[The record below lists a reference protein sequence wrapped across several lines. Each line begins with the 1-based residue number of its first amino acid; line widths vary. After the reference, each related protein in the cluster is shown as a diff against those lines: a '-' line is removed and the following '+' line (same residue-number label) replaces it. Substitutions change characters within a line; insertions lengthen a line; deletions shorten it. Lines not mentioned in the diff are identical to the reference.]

1 MRTADAALIY
11 AVMRPFFGD
20 VLASRIRSL
29 LTAVATCLALF
40 VATAAGRG
48 VTVDPEDNSSTVA
61 DGKTSLLE
69 ALQGQQSGDT
79 IRFAIPGAGP
89 HRIKTPVGGYP
100 LVTQD
105 GVTIDG
111 YSQPGAKPNTR
122 EVLSGNDAVLAI
134 YLDSTDDTSSGDAG
148 QPDRSSTRLPFSGYG
163 PSENAILAVHG
174 ADHVRIKGLG
184 FLARHTEGSS
194 ADPSIYCVALVDGA
208 G

>member
-1 MRTADAALIY
+1 MRTADAALKH

-20 VLASRIRSL
+20 LLASRIRSL
-29 LTAVATCLALF
+29 STAIATCFVLF

-48 VTVDPEDNSSTVA
+48 VTVDTEDNSSTVA

-69 ALQGQQSGDT
+69 ALQGQQSGDI

-111 YSQPGAKPNTR
+111 YSQPGAKANTR
-122 EVLSGNDAVLAI
+122 DVLSGNDAVLAI
-134 YLDSTDDTSSGDAG
+134 YLDSTDDTSAGDPG
-148 QPDRSSTRLPFSGYG
+148 QPR
-163 PSENAILAVHG
+163 AA
-174 ADHVRIKGLG
+174 
-184 FLARHTEGSS
+184 SS
-194 ADPSIYCVALVDGA
+194 AA